1 MRPPSAAIGTAHRN
15 AVKTPSLRGAAPR
28 LLTMPTSPSA
38 ARVAVSTLSVDEALD
53 RVLARIEPLAPTQV
67 GLLDALG
74 GVLTEDAT
82 ADSDVPPF
90 RNSAMDGYAVRG
102 ADVTSD
108 GVTLRVVG
116 AVAAG
121 SLPER
126 AVEAGE
132 AMRIMTGAP
141 MPEGA
146 DTVVRVEDT
155 DNGASVVT
163 INKATPKGVAVRQAG
178 EDLRRGE
185 VVLARGTL
193 LRHAEIGVLASIGR
207 SKVNVVR
214 RPNVAV
220 LSTGD
225 ELVDIDEERG
235 PGKIRDANRYSLA
248 AAVRATGCAA
258 FELGIARD
266 SADDLRHALGNA
278 AFGDLVVTSG
288 GVSVGDHDHVK
299 PVVDAMGQMDFWSI
313 ALRPGRPLAFGEL
326 RTKRGAVPIFGLPG
340 NPVSA
345 LLTFELFVRPALLK
359 MSGRTNLHR
368 PRVQARLLDR
378 VDKPVGLRMFA
389 RGIYDAAAGTVRSTG
404 PQGSGILRSMSLA
417 NALIDL
423 GESTAAADPG
433 DTVSVLLTDLPEDH

>member
-1 MRPPSAAIGTAHRN
+1 
-15 AVKTPSLRGAAPR
+15 
-28 LLTMPTSPSA
+28 MPTSPSA
-38 ARVAVSTLSVDEALD
+38 ARVAVSALSVDDALD

-74 GVLTEDAT
+74 GVLAEDAT
-82 ADSDVPPF
+82 ADRDVPPF

-102 ADVTSD
+102 ADVTGD

-121 SLPER
+121 SLPEG

-141 MPEGA
+141 MPDGA

-225 ELVDIDEERG
+225 ELVDIDEEPG

-359 MSGRTNLHR
+359 MSGRTKLHR

-423 GESTAAADPG
+423 GESTAAAGPG
-433 DTVSVLLTDLPEDH
+433 DTVSVLLTDQPEDH

>member
-1 MRPPSAAIGTAHRN
+1 
-15 AVKTPSLRGAAPR
+15 
-28 LLTMPTSPSA
+28 MPTSPSA
-38 ARVAVSTLSVDEALD
+38 ARAAVSTLTVDEAQS
-53 RVLARIEPLAPTQV
+53 RILARIAPLEPTEV

-74 GVLTEDAT
+74 AVLAEDAT
-82 ADSDVPPF
+82 ADRDVPPF

-102 ADVTSD
+102 ADVRQA

-116 AVAAG
+116 SVSAG
-121 SLPER
+121 ALPER
-126 AVEAGE
+126 MVGARE

-141 MPEGA
+141 MPDGA

-155 DNGASVVT
+155 DNGAEVVT
-163 INKATPKGVAVRQAG
+163 INAVTPEGIAVRQAG

-185 VVLARGTL
+185 TVLARGTV
-193 LRHAEIGVLASIGR
+193 LRHPEIGVLASIGR
-207 SKVNVVR
+207 AKVRVVR

-225 ELVDIDEERG
+225 ELVDIDEEPG
-235 PGKIRDANRYSLA
+235 PGQIRDANRYSLA
-248 AAVRATGCAA
+248 AAVRASGCAA

-313 ALRPGRPLAFGEL
+313 AIRPGRPLAFGEL

-345 LLTFELFVRPALLK
+345 LLTFEVFVRPALLK
-359 MSGRTNLHR
+359 MAGRTKLHR
-368 PRVQARLLDR
+368 PRVEARLLDR
-378 VDKPVGLRMFA
+378 IDKPTGLRMFA
-389 RGIYDAAAGTVRSTG
+389 RGVHDAAAGTVRSTG

-417 NALIDL
+417 NCLIDL
-423 GESTAAADPG
+423 PEAASGAAPG
-433 DTVSVLLTDLPEDH
+433 DTVGVLLTDRMEDH

>member
-1 MRPPSAAIGTAHRN
+1 MQGFRR
-15 AVKTPSLRGAAPR
+15 VKTASTRIRLPTR

-38 ARVAVSTLSVDEALD
+38 ARAAASTLSVDEALQ
-53 RVLARIEPLAPTQV
+53 RVLARIEPLAPTEV

-74 GVLTEDAT
+74 GVLAEDAT
-82 ADSDVPPF
+82 ADRDVPPF

-102 ADVTSD
+102 ADVTRD
-108 GVTLRVVG
+108 GVRLRVVG
-116 AVAAG
+116 EVAAG

-126 AVEAGE
+126 AVGAGE
-132 AMRIMTGAP
+132 AIRIMTGAP
-141 MPEGA
+141 MPEGS

-163 INKATPKGVAVRQAG
+163 ISKATPKGVAVRQAG

-185 VVLARGTL
+185 VVLVRGTL

-207 SKVNVVR
+207 AKVNVVR
-214 RPNVAV
+214 RPNIAV

-225 ELVDIDEERG
+225 ELVDIDEEPG

-359 MSGRTNLHR
+359 MSGRSQLHR
-368 PRVQARLLDR
+368 PRIQARLLDR
-378 VDKPVGLRMFA
+378 IEKPSGLRTFA

-423 GESTAAADPG
+423 PEAAGAAQAGE
-433 DTVSVLLTDLPEDH
+433 TVTVVLTDRPEDH

>member
-1 MRPPSAAIGTAHRN
+1 
-15 AVKTPSLRGAAPR
+15 
-28 LLTMPTSPSA
+28 MPTSPSA
-38 ARVAVSTLSVDEALD
+38 ARAAVSTLSVDAALE
-53 RVLARIEPLAPTQV
+53 RVLARIAPLEPTEVA
-67 GLLDALG
+67 LLDALG
-74 GVLTEDAT
+74 AVLAEDAS
-82 ADSDVPPF
+82 ADRDVPPF

-102 ADVTSD
+102 TDVATD
-108 GVTLRVVG
+108 GVRLRVVG
-116 AVAAG
+116 SVGAG
-121 SLPER
+121 SVPDR
-126 AVEAGE
+126 AVGAGE
-132 AMRIMTGAP
+132 ALRIMTGAP

-155 DNGASVVT
+155 DNGTQAVT
-163 INKATPKGVAVRQAG
+163 IAKATPRGTAVRQAG

-193 LRHAEIGVLASIGR
+193 LRHSDIGVLASTGR
-207 SKVNVVR
+207 AKVMVVR

-225 ELVDIDEERG
+225 ELVDITEEPG
-235 PGKIRDANRYSLA
+235 PGQIRDANRYSLA

-278 AFGDLVVTSG
+278 AFGDLIVTSG

-359 MSGRTNLHR
+359 MAGRTKLHR
-368 PRVQARLLDR
+368 PRAKARLLDR
-378 VDKPVGLRMFA
+378 IDKPVGLRMFA
-389 RGIYDAAAGTVRSTG
+389 RGIYDETAGTVRTTG

-417 NALIDL
+417 NCLVDIAEPL
-423 GESTAAADPG
+423 AAAEAG
-433 DTVSVLLTDLPEDH
+433 DTVDVVLTDRPEDH

>member
-1 MRPPSAAIGTAHRN
+1 MSGGREGLARVRQRQSGGP
-15 AVKTPSLRGAAPR
+15 AAPR
-28 LLTMPTSPSA
+28 LQAMPTSPSA
-38 ARVAVSTLSVDEALD
+38 TRAAVATLSVDEALD

-82 ADSDVPPF
+82 ADRDVPPF

-102 ADVTSD
+102 AEVTRD

-141 MPEGA
+141 MPDGA

-163 INKATPKGVAVRQAG
+163 IHKATPKGVAVRQAG
-178 EDLRRGE
+178 EDLKRGE

-207 SKVNVVR
+207 AKVNVVR

-220 LSTGD
+220 VSTGD
-225 ELVDIDEERG
+225 ELVDIDEEPG
-235 PGKIRDANRYSLA
+235 PGKIRDTNRYSLA

-359 MSGRTNLHR
+359 MSGRTKLHR

-378 VDKPVGLRMFA
+378 VDKPIGLRMFA
-389 RGIYDAAAGTVRSTG
+389 RGIYDAEAGTVRSTG

-423 GESTAAADPG
+423 PEPAAAAGPG
-433 DTVSVLLTDLPEDH
+433 DTVNVLLTDLPEDH

>member
-1 MRPPSAAIGTAHRN
+1 
-15 AVKTPSLRGAAPR
+15 
-28 LLTMPTSPSA
+28 MPISPSA
-38 ARVAVSTLSVDEALD
+38 ARAAVSTLTVDEALD
-53 RVLARIEPLAPTQV
+53 RILARIAPLASAEV
-67 GLLDALG
+67 VLGDALG
-74 GVLTEDAT
+74 AVLTEDAV
-82 ADSDVPPF
+82 ADRDVPPF

-102 ADVTSD
+102 ADVKD
-108 GVTLRVVG
+108 GGVTLRVVG

-121 SLPER
+121 SLPDR
-126 AVEAGE
+126 AIGAGE

-141 MPEGA
+141 VPEGA

-155 DNGASVVT
+155 DNGAEIVT
-163 INKATPKGVAVRQAG
+163 INAATPKGVAVRQAG

-185 VVLARGTL
+185 VVLPRGTV
-193 LRHAEIGVLASIGR
+193 LRQAEIGVLASVGR
-207 SKVNVVR
+207 GKVNVVR

-225 ELVDIDEERG
+225 ELVDIDVAPG
-235 PGKIRDANRYSLA
+235 PGQIRDANRYALS
-248 AAVRATGCAA
+248 AAVRATGSAA
-258 FELGIARD
+258 FDIGIARD
-266 SADDLRHALGNA
+266 TADDLRHALGNA

-359 MSGRTNLHR
+359 MSGRTRLHR
-368 PRVQARLLDR
+368 PRVQSRLLDR
-378 VDKPVGLRMFA
+378 IDKPVGLRTFA
-389 RGIYDAAAGTVRSTG
+389 RGIYDASAGTVRSTG

-417 NALIDL
+417 NCLIDL
-423 GESTAAADPG
+423 PESLAAAQPG
-433 DTVSVLLTDLPEDH
+433 DTVSVVLTDLPEDH

>member
-1 MRPPSAAIGTAHRN
+1 
-15 AVKTPSLRGAAPR
+15 
-28 LLTMPTSPSA
+28 MPTSASA
-38 ARVAVSTLSVDEALD
+38 ARAAASTLTVDEALE
-53 RVLARIEPLAPTQV
+53 RVLARIEPLEPAEV

-74 GVLTEDAT
+74 AVLVEDAI
-82 ADSDVPPF
+82 ADTDVPPF

-102 ADVTSD
+102 VDVAGT
-108 GVTLRVVG
+108 GVRLRVVG
-116 AVAAG
+116 DVAAG
-121 SLPER
+121 AVPGR
-126 AVEAGE
+126 AVGAGE
-132 AMRIMTGAP
+132 AVRIMTGAP
-141 MPEGA
+141 MPDGA

-155 DNGASVVT
+155 DNGSDVVT
-163 INKATPKGVAVRQAG
+163 INTATPQGAAVRQAG

-185 VVLARGTL
+185 GVLARGTV

-207 SKVNVVR
+207 SKVRVIR

-225 ELVDIDEERG
+225 ELVDITDSPG
-235 PGKIRDANRYSLA
+235 PGQIRDANRYSLA

-278 AFGDLVVTSG
+278 AFGDLIVTSG

-345 LLTFELFVRPALLK
+345 LVTFELFVRPALLR
-359 MSGRTNLHR
+359 MSGRSKLHR
-368 PRVQARLLDR
+368 PRVTARLIDR
-378 VDKPVGLRMFA
+378 IEKPAGLRMFA
-389 RGIYDAAAGTVRSTG
+389 RAIYDAETGTVRSTG
-404 PQGSGILRSMSLA
+404 AQGSGILRSMSLA
-417 NALIDL
+417 NSLIDL
-423 GESTAAADPG
+423 PEATTGAQSGE
-433 DTVSVLLTDLPEDH
+433 TVSVVLTDRPEDH